1 MIMETMLLRLKEKLN
16 CAENINDSN
25 DGSLDGDLS
34 LILQDIKNLTINLE
48 EIIFENKTTVN
59 FNDISSF
66 EYQLKLLLDEEAQFH
81 SDREK
86 ISLKVNYN
94 NELYSI
100 SAICVEEFC
109 SMEWINIKIIKI
121 KEKA

>member
-1 MIMETMLLRLKEKLN
+1 MIMETMILRLKEKLN

-109 SMEWINIKIIKI
+109 SMGWCCKEVLKI
-121 KEKA
+121 KNK

>member
-1 MIMETMLLRLKEKLN
+1 METMLLRLKEKLN

-109 SMEWINIKIIKI
+109 SMGWCCKEVLKI
-121 KEKA
+121 KNK

>member
-109 SMEWINIKIIKI
+109 SMGWCCKEVLKI
-121 KEKA
+121 KNK